1 MNVSLQII
9 YMTDGGRAFQ
19 AGRFPLRGQSPEKV
33 AYKWLQQIK
42 KQMPTFQ
49 EVLKVTANGDQD
61 ITEQVK
67 ELEKG
72 ERGL

>member
-1 MNVSLQII
+1 MNVTIQII
-9 YMTDGGRAFQ
+9 YLTEGGRAYQ
-19 AGRFPLRGQSPEKV
+19 AGQFPLKGQSPEKV

-42 KQMPTFQ
+42 KQIPTFQ

-72 ERGL
+72 EREL